1 MGGRADEQMAGP
13 RHVGLRGQQNVLEG
27 DLPRCGLSER
37 PGGLRGR
44 LGELREL
51 VDELGEQVGVLL
63 GGQGG
68 QGHCDVPDVELGG
81 FQLVG
86 HVLDG
91 GHCGDVRQQGEEQG
105 RVT

>member
-1 MGGRADEQMAGP
+1 MAGP

-27 DLPRCGLSER
+27 DLPRCVLSER
-37 PGGLRGR
+37 PGGLRAR

-51 VDELGEQVGVLL
+51 VDELGERVGVLL
-63 GGQGG
+63 GGQDG
-68 QGHCDVPDVELGG
+68 QGHCYAPDVELGG
-81 FQLVG
+81 FQPVG